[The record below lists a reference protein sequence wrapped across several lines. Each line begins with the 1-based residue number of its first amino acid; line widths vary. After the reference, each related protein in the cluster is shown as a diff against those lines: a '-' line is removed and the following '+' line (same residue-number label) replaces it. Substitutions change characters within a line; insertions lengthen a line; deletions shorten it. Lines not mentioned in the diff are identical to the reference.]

1 MTPMANGHGGLRRQ
15 WDMRLSSPDDLHR
28 ATRCARRARPLLA
41 TVSFLGACTTT
52 PAPMGGVVESFDA
65 ADRFS
70 RVVSVTPAQ
79 ACQAARLAL
88 LSQGYLVTRVDEAEL
103 RGRKNFQP
111 KADSHAELEV
121 HVVCALNPAAPDRG
135 EVFVSALQ
143 ERYELKKSANSASL
157 GVPALAS
164 FSVPFSTSNDSLIK
178 ISSETISTPRFY
190 DRFFEV
196 LERYLGSAT
205 QLPST
210 TPPSS
215 EPDDGLAVP

>member
-1 MTPMANGHGGLRRQ
+1 
-15 WDMRLSSPDDLHR
+15 MRLFIRAFLSP
-28 ATRCARRARPLLA
+28 AALA
-41 TVSFLGACTTT
+41 VSALVSLPACTTT
-52 PAPMGGVVESFDA
+52 PAPQGGVVESFDA
-65 ADRFS
+65 TDRFS
-70 RVVSVTPAQ
+70 RSVGVAPAQ

-88 LSQGYLVTRVDEAEL
+88 LSQGYLVTRIDDAEL

-111 KADSHAELEV
+111 KVDSHAELEV
-121 HVVCALNPAAPDRG
+121 HVVCATSPEAPERG
-135 EVFVSALQ
+135 TVFVSALQ

-178 ISSETISTPRFY
+178 ISSETIATPRFY

-196 LERYLGSAT
+196 LERYLGSST

-210 TPPSS
+210 KPAAD
-215 EPDDGLAVP
+215 DDGVAVP

>member
-1 MTPMANGHGGLRRQ
+1 
-15 WDMRLSSPDDLHR
+15 MRLPFRFLTPSAAR
-28 ATRCARRARPLLA
+28 AALA
-41 TVSFLGACTTT
+41 AAGLVGLSACTTPPT
-52 PAPMGGVVESFDA
+52 PIGGVVESFDA
-65 ADRFS
+65 TDRFS
-70 RVVSVTPAQ
+70 RTTSVAPAQ

-88 LSQGYLVTRVDEAEL
+88 LSQGYLVTRIDEAEL

-121 HVVCALNPAAPDRG
+121 HVVCATSPEAPDQG
-135 EVFVSALQ
+135 TVFVSALQ

-178 ISSETISTPRFY
+178 ISSETIVAPRFY

-210 TPPSS
+210 QPPT
-215 EPDDGLAVP
+215 DADGLGVP